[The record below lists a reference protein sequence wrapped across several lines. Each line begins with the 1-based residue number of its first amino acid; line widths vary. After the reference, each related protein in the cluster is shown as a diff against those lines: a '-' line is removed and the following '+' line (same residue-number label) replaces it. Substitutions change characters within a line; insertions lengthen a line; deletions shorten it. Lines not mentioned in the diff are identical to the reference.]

1 MDPVVWE
8 WVNLVIRWVHV
19 ITGIAWIGS
28 SFYFIHLDASLGKRE
43 SLPAGVGG
51 EAWQVHGGGF
61 YNIQKYMV
69 APADLP
75 DRLQWFKWEAYST
88 WISGFALLAVLY
100 YFGARIYLVDR
111 AVLPLEPWQ
120 AVAIGVASLTAGWM
134 IYDRLCKSAV
144 GREDGRLAA
153 VGFVL
158 LVAAAWFYA
167 HVFSGRGAYIH
178 TGALIGT
185 IMVANVFLVIIPNQ
199 KIVVADLIAGRSP
212 DPKLGKQAKQRSLHN
227 NYLTLPVLFTMI
239 SNHYPMTFGSRWNW
253 VILAGVFVVGGLV
266 RHFFNLKHQGRGAQ
280 WWLWPAAA
288 AFMAVIVA
296 LSAQRP
302 QQQAA
307 AMAPAGGGDVRFA
320 AVRQIIGERCI
331 TCHASRPTFD
341 GIAEAPKGV
350 MFDTSD
356 EIHRNAER
364 IYAQAVATDTMPLGN
379 LTNMTPEERATLGAW
394 IKAGAKVD

>member
-1 MDPVVWE
+1 MDPIVWE

-28 SFYFIHLDASLGKRE
+28 SFYFIHLDASLRKRE

-61 YNIQKYMV
+61 YHIQKYMV

-88 WISGFALLAVLY
+88 WLSGFALLVVLY

-120 AVAIGVASLTAGWM
+120 AVAIGIASLAAGWV
-134 IYDRLCKSAV
+134 IYDGLCKSAI

-199 KIVVADLIAGRSP
+199 KIVVADLVAGRSP
-212 DPKLGKQAKQRSLHN
+212 DPNLGKQAKQRSLHN

-288 AFMAVIVA
+288 AFMAPIVV
-296 LSAQRP
+296 LSAHRP
-302 QQQAA
+302 QHQAA
-307 AMAPAGGGDVRFA
+307 GAAPAGEVRFA
-320 AVRQIIGERCI
+320 LVRQIIGERCVA
-331 TCHASRPTFD
+331 CHASKPTFE

-350 MFDTSD
+350 MFDTPD
-356 EIHRNAER
+356 AIHRDAAR
-364 IYAQAVATDTMPLGN
+364 IYAQTVATDTMPLGN
-379 LTNMTPEERATLGAW
+379 VTNMTPEERAMLGAW
-394 IKAGAKVD
+394 IRAGAKLDK